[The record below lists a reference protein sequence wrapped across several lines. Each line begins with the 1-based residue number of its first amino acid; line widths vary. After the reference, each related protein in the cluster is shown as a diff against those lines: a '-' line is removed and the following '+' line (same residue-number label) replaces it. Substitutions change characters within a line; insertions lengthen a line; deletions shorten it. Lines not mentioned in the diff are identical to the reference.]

1 MKHQQLQPLRSSSNN
16 TCGSLGLY
24 MRLLRLSPSTEEK
37 MMRAQRVTVVLASA
51 VALLAAAC
59 GKTAALPYKTEP
71 VTRGSVNE
79 SVSAT
84 GDVSALITVSVGSQ
98 VAGIVDKLYVDFN
111 TPVKKGQLL
120 ASLDPRLFQAALQK
134 ADASAAS
141 ARAGVAKAQAALT
154 DSQRL
159 VVRDQELFQN
169 GLIARS
175 ELDTSLSTR
184 DGNAASLAGAKA
196 AVLQANADRA
206 QAAANLEFTRITSPI
221 DGVVVSRSV
230 DAGQTVAAALQAPTL
245 FVIANDLTKM
255 QILANVDQA
264 DVGKVHQGE
273 NAKFTVDAYPGEVFQ
288 GRISQ
293 VRQAAT
299 TTNNVVTYAAVIQAD
314 NPDRKLR
321 QGMTAAVTIVAAN
334 HDDVLRV
341 PNAALRVHIGG
352 AGFAGDGRR
361 PQAGA
366 YGDAPAPA
374 SIPLVAEAR
383 AATGNRPRRDPRAAI
398 VYKLVNG
405 NPQAVNVTLGLSDG
419 QRTEVNGDLAENDQV
434 IVSGGN
440 ASSNANTAQRPQRGA
455 RGPF

>member
-1 MKHQQLQPLRSSSNN
+1 MRSTRGMIAVSS
-16 TCGSLGLY
+16 
-24 MRLLRLSPSTEEK
+24 
-37 MMRAQRVTVVLASA
+37 ALA
-51 VALLAAAC
+51 LAIAAC
-59 GKTAALPYKTEP
+59 GKTAAAPYKTEP

-84 GDVSALITVSVGSQ
+84 GDVSALVTVSVGSQ
-98 VAGIVDKLYVDFN
+98 VSGIVDKLYVDFN
-111 TPVKKGQLL
+111 SPVKKGQLL
-120 ASLDPRLFQAALQK
+120 ATLDPRLFQAAMQK

-141 ARAGVAKAQAALT
+141 ARAGVAKAQAALA

-159 VVRDQELFQN
+159 VARDQELAQG

-175 ELDTSLSTR
+175 ELDTAIATR
-184 DGNAASLAGAKA
+184 DGNSASLEGAKA

-206 QAAANLEFTRITSPI
+206 QAAANLAFTRIASPI

-264 DVGKVHQGE
+264 DVGKVGE
-273 NAKFTVDAYPGEVFQ
+273 GEDARFTVDAYPGEVFR

-334 HDDVLRV
+334 HDNVLRV
-341 PNAALRVHIGG
+341 PNVALRVHI
-352 AGFAGDGRR
+352 
-361 PQAGA
+361 
-366 YGDAPAPA
+366 DAPAPA
-374 SIPLVAEAR
+374 SIPLVADAR
-383 AATGNRPRRDPRAAI
+383 AATGGRQPRDPNSAI

-405 NPQAVNVTLGLSDG
+405 KPQPVSVTLGLADG
-419 QRTEVNGDLAENDQV
+419 QRTEVSGDLKEGDQV
-434 IVSGGN
+434 VVSGGT
-440 ASSNANTAQRPQRGA
+440 ASSGNNTSAAQKPQRGP

>member
-1 MKHQQLQPLRSSSNN
+1 
-16 TCGSLGLY
+16 
-24 MRLLRLSPSTEEK
+24 
-37 MMRAQRVTVVLASA
+37 MRATVAVCTSLALA
-51 VALLAAAC
+51 VAAC
-59 GKTAALPYKTEP
+59 GKKVAAPYKTEP

-84 GDVSALITVSVGSQ
+84 GDVSALVTVSVGSQ
-98 VAGIVDKLYVDFN
+98 VSGIVDKLYVDFN

-120 ASLDPRLFQAALQK
+120 ATLDPRLFQAALQK
-134 ADASAAS
+134 TDASVAS
-141 ARAGVAKAQAALT
+141 ARAGVEKAQAALA

-159 VVRDQELFQN
+159 VSRDQELFKG

-175 ELDTSLSTR
+175 ELDTAVATN
-184 DGNAASLAGAKA
+184 DGNAASLSAAKA
-196 AVLQANADRA
+196 GVLQANADRA
-206 QAAANLEFTRITSPI
+206 QAAANLAFTKITSPI

-264 DVGKVHQGE
+264 DVGKVHEGE
-273 NAKFTVDAYPGEVFQ
+273 DAKFTVDAYPGEIFK
-288 GRISQ
+288 GHISQ

-341 PNAALRVHIGG
+341 PNAALRVHI
-352 AGFAGDGRR
+352 
-361 PQAGA
+361 
-366 YGDAPAPA
+366 DAPSPA

-383 AATGNRPRRDPRAAI
+383 AATGTRPPRNPNSAI
-398 VYKLVNG
+398 IYKLVNG
-405 NPQAVNVTLGLSDG
+405 KPQAVNVTLGLSDG
-419 QRTEVNGDLAENDQV
+419 QRTEVSGDLAENDQV

-440 ASSNANTAQRPQRGA
+440 ASSSTSNSNAAQRPQRGP

>member
-1 MKHQQLQPLRSSSNN
+1 
-16 TCGSLGLY
+16 
-24 MRLLRLSPSTEEK
+24 
-37 MMRAQRVTVVLASA
+37 MRATVAVCASLA
-51 VALLAAAC
+51 LAGLAC
-59 GKTAALPYKTEP
+59 GKKVAAPYRTEP

-84 GDVSALITVSVGSQ
+84 GDVSALVTVSVGSQ
-98 VAGIVDKLYVDFN
+98 VSGIVDKLYVDFN
-111 TPVKKGQLL
+111 SPVKKGQLL
-120 ASLDPRLFQAALQK
+120 ATLDARLFEAALQK
-134 ADASAAS
+134 TDASVAS
-141 ARAGVAKAQAALT
+141 ARAGVQKAQAALA

-159 VVRDQELFQN
+159 VSRDQELFKG

-175 ELDTSLSTR
+175 ELDTAMATN

-206 QAAANLEFTRITSPI
+206 QAAANLAFTKITSPI

-264 DVGKVHQGE
+264 DVGKVHEGE
-273 NAKFTVDAYPGEVFQ
+273 DAKFTVDAYPGEVFK
-288 GRISQ
+288 GHISQ

-341 PNAALRVHIGG
+341 PNAALRVHI
-352 AGFAGDGRR
+352 DT
-361 PQAGA
+361 
-366 YGDAPAPA
+366 PAPA

-419 QRTEVNGDLAENDQV
+419 QRTEVSGDLAENDQV

-440 ASSNANTAQRPQRGA
+440 ASSNSNSAQ
-455 RGPF
+455 

>member
-1 MKHQQLQPLRSSSNN
+1 
-16 TCGSLGLY
+16 
-24 MRLLRLSPSTEEK
+24 
-37 MMRAQRVTVVLASA
+37 MRATVAVCASLA
-51 VALLAAAC
+51 LAGLAC
-59 GKTAALPYKTEP
+59 GKKVAAPYKTEP

-84 GDVSALITVSVGSQ
+84 GDVSALVTVSVGSQ
-98 VAGIVDKLYVDFN
+98 VSGIVDKLYVDFN
-111 TPVKKGQLL
+111 SPVKKGQLL
-120 ASLDPRLFQAALQK
+120 ATLDARLFQAALQK
-134 ADASAAS
+134 TDASVAS
-141 ARAGVAKAQAALT
+141 ARAGVQKAQAALA

-159 VVRDQELFQN
+159 VSRDQELFKG

-175 ELDTSLSTR
+175 ELDTAIATN

-206 QAAANLEFTRITSPI
+206 QAAANLAFTKITSPI

-264 DVGKVHQGE
+264 DVGKVHEGE
-273 NAKFTVDAYPGEVFQ
+273 DAKFTVDAYPGEVFK
-288 GRISQ
+288 GHISQ

-341 PNAALRVHIGG
+341 PNAALRVHI
-352 AGFAGDGRR
+352 DS
-361 PQAGA
+361 
-366 YGDAPAPA
+366 PAPA

-405 NPQAVNVTLGLSDG
+405 NAQAVNVTLGLSDG
-419 QRTEVNGDLAENDQV
+419 QRTEVSGDLAENDQV

-440 ASSNANTAQRPQRGA
+440 ASSTTGNANAAQRPQRGA

>member
-1 MKHQQLQPLRSSSNN
+1 MRSTRGLVAVSS
-16 TCGSLGLY
+16 
-24 MRLLRLSPSTEEK
+24 
-37 MMRAQRVTVVLASA
+37 ALA
-51 VALLAAAC
+51 LAIAAC
-59 GKTAALPYKTEP
+59 GKTAATPYKTEP

-84 GDVSALITVSVGSQ
+84 GDVSALVTVSVGSQ
-98 VAGIVDKLYVDFN
+98 VSGIVDKLYVDFN
-111 TPVKKGQLL
+111 SPVTKGQLL
-120 ASLDPRLFQAALQK
+120 ATLDPRLFQAALQK
-134 ADASAAS
+134 ADASAAA
-141 ARAGVAKAQAALT
+141 ARAGVAKAQAALA

-159 VVRDQELFQN
+159 VARDQELAN
-169 GLIARS
+169 GGLIARS
-175 ELDTSLSTR
+175 ELDTALAAR
-184 DGNAASLAGAKA
+184 DGNVASLAGAKA

-206 QAAANLEFTRITSPI
+206 QAAANLAFTRIASPI

-230 DAGQTVAAALQAPTL
+230 DMGQTVAAALQAPTL

-264 DVGKVHQGE
+264 DVGKVREGE
-273 NAKFTVDAYPGEVFQ
+273 DAKFTVDAYPGEVFR

-334 HDDVLRV
+334 HDNVLRV
-341 PNAALRVHIGG
+341 SNAALRVHI
-352 AGFAGDGRR
+352 
-361 PQAGA
+361 
-366 YGDAPAPA
+366 DAPAP
-374 SIPLVAEAR
+374 SSVPLVADAR
-383 AATGNRPRRDPRAAI
+383 AATGGQKRRDPRSAV

-405 NPQAVNVTLGLSDG
+405 NPQPVSVALGLADG
-419 QRTEVNGDLAENDQV
+419 QRTEVTGELAEGDQV
-434 IVSGGN
+434 IVSGGS
-440 ASSNANTAQRPQRGA
+440 ASSANTTNAAQKSQRGP

>member
-1 MKHQQLQPLRSSSNN
+1 
-16 TCGSLGLY
+16 
-24 MRLLRLSPSTEEK
+24 
-37 MMRAQRVTVVLASA
+37 MRATVAVCASLA
-51 VALLAAAC
+51 LAGLAC
-59 GKTAALPYKTEP
+59 GKKVAAPYKTEP

-84 GDVSALITVSVGSQ
+84 GDVSALVTVSVGSQ
-98 VAGIVDKLYVDFN
+98 VSGIVDKLYVDFN
-111 TPVKKGQLL
+111 SPVKKGQLL
-120 ASLDPRLFQAALQK
+120 ATLDARLFRAALQK
-134 ADASAAS
+134 TDASVAS
-141 ARAGVAKAQAALT
+141 ARAGVQKAQAALA

-159 VVRDQELFQN
+159 VSRDQELFKG

-175 ELDTSLSTR
+175 ELDTAIATN

-206 QAAANLEFTRITSPI
+206 QAAANLAFTKITSPI

-264 DVGKVHQGE
+264 DVGKVHEGE
-273 NAKFTVDAYPGEVFQ
+273 DAKFTVDAYPGEVFK
-288 GRISQ
+288 GHISQ

-341 PNAALRVHIGG
+341 PNAALRVHI
-352 AGFAGDGRR
+352 DI
-361 PQAGA
+361 
-366 YGDAPAPA
+366 PAPA

-405 NPQAVNVTLGLSDG
+405 NAQAVNVTLGLSDG
-419 QRTEVNGDLAENDQV
+419 QRTEVSGDLAENDQV

-440 ASSNANTAQRPQRGA
+440 ASSTTGNANAAQRPQRGA

>member
-1 MKHQQLQPLRSSSNN
+1 MTSRALI
-16 TCGSLGLY
+16 GV
-24 MRLLRLSPSTEEK
+24 ST
-37 MMRAQRVTVVLASA
+37 ALAL
-51 VALLAAAC
+51 VASAC
-59 GKTAALPYKTEP
+59 GKTAAVPYRTEP
-71 VTRGSVNE
+71 LTRGTVNE

-84 GDVSALITVSVGSQ
+84 GDVSALVTVSVGSQ
-98 VAGIVDKLYVDFN
+98 VSGIVDKLYVDFN
-111 TPVKKGQLL
+111 SPVKKGQLL
-120 ASLDPRLFQAALQK
+120 ATLDPRLFQAALQK

-141 ARAGVAKAQAALT
+141 ARAGVAKAQAALA

-159 VVRDQELFQN
+159 VARDQELAN
-169 GLIARS
+169 GGLIARS
-175 ELDTSLSTR
+175 ELDTAVATR
-184 DGNAASLAGAKA
+184 DGNAAALEGAKA
-196 AVLQANADRA
+196 TVLQANADRA
-206 QAAANLEFTRITSPI
+206 QAAANLAFTRIASPI

-264 DVGKVHQGE
+264 DVGKVREGE
-273 NAKFTVDAYPGEVFQ
+273 DARFTVDAYPGEIFK

-334 HDDVLRV
+334 HDNVLRV
-341 PNAALRVHIGG
+341 PNAALRVHI
-352 AGFAGDGRR
+352 DV
-361 PQAGA
+361 P
-366 YGDAPAPA
+366 PPA
-374 SIPLVAEAR
+374 SIPLVADAR
-383 AATGNRPRRDPRAAI
+383 AATSGQRQRRDPKSA
-398 VYKLVNG
+398 VLYKLVDG
-405 NPQAVNVTLGLSDG
+405 KPQAVSVSLGLSDG
-419 QRTEVNGDLAENDQV
+419 QRTEVSGQLAEGDQV

-440 ASSNANTAQRPQRGA
+440 AQTTQSNNTPNAGGQRSQRGG

>member
-1 MKHQQLQPLRSSSNN
+1 
-16 TCGSLGLY
+16 
-24 MRLLRLSPSTEEK
+24 
-37 MMRAQRVTVVLASA
+37 MRATVAVCASLA
-51 VALLAAAC
+51 LAGLAC
-59 GKTAALPYKTEP
+59 GKKVAAPYKTEP

-84 GDVSALITVSVGSQ
+84 GDVSALVTVSVGSQ
-98 VAGIVDKLYVDFN
+98 VSGIVDKLYVDFN
-111 TPVKKGQLL
+111 SPVKKGQLL
-120 ASLDPRLFQAALQK
+120 ATLDARLFQAALQK
-134 ADASAAS
+134 TDASVAS
-141 ARAGVAKAQAALT
+141 ARAGVQKAQAALA

-159 VVRDQELFQN
+159 VSRDQELFKG

-175 ELDTSLSTR
+175 ELDTAMATN

-206 QAAANLEFTRITSPI
+206 QAAANLAFTKITSPI

-264 DVGKVHQGE
+264 DVGKVHEGE
-273 NAKFTVDAYPGEVFQ
+273 DAKFTVDAYPGEVFN
-288 GRISQ
+288 GHISQ

-341 PNAALRVHIGG
+341 PNAALRVHI
-352 AGFAGDGRR
+352 DI
-361 PQAGA
+361 
-366 YGDAPAPA
+366 PAPA

-405 NPQAVNVTLGLSDG
+405 NAQAVNVTLGLSDG
-419 QRTEVNGDLAENDQV
+419 QRTEVSGDLAENDQV

-440 ASSNANTAQRPQRGA
+440 ASSTSGNANAAQRPQRGA

>member
-1 MKHQQLQPLRSSSNN
+1 VELANAHA
-16 TCGSLGLY
+16 
-24 MRLLRLSPSTEEK
+24 
-37 MMRAQRVTVVLASA
+37 RAEA
-51 VALLAAAC
+51 
-59 GKTAALPYKTEP
+59 
-71 VTRGSVNE
+71 VTRGTVNE

-84 GDVSALITVSVGSQ
+84 GDVSALVTVSVGSQ
-98 VAGIVDKLYVDFN
+98 VSGIVDKLYVDFN
-111 TPVKKGQLL
+111 SPVKKGQLL
-120 ASLDPRLFQAALQK
+120 ATLDPRLFQAALQK

-141 ARAGVAKAQAALT
+141 ARAGVAKAQAALA

-159 VVRDQELFQN
+159 VTRDQELAN
-169 GLIARS
+169 GGLIARS
-175 ELDTSLSTR
+175 ELDTAVATR
-184 DGNAASLAGAKA
+184 DGNAAALEGAKA

-206 QAAANLEFTRITSPI
+206 QAAANLAFTRITSPI

-264 DVGKVHQGE
+264 DVGKVREGE
-273 NAKFTVDAYPGEVFQ
+273 DARFTVDAYPGEIFK

-334 HDDVLRV
+334 HDNVLRV
-341 PNAALRVHIGG
+341 PNAALRVHI
-352 AGFAGDGRR
+352 
-361 PQAGA
+361 
-366 YGDAPAPA
+366 DAPAPA
-374 SIPLVAEAR
+374 SIPLVADAR
-383 AATGNRPRRDPRAAI
+383 AATSGQRQPRDPNSA
-398 VYKLVNG
+398 VLYKLADG
-405 NPQAVNVTLGLSDG
+405 KPQPVRVTLGLSDG
-419 QRTEVNGDLAENDQV
+419 QRTEVSGQLAEGDQV

-440 ASSNANTAQRPQRGA
+440 AQNAQSNNTPNAGGQRSQRGGG

>member
-1 MKHQQLQPLRSSSNN
+1 MRSTRGMIAVSS
-16 TCGSLGLY
+16 
-24 MRLLRLSPSTEEK
+24 
-37 MMRAQRVTVVLASA
+37 ALA
-51 VALLAAAC
+51 LAIAAC
-59 GKTAALPYKTEP
+59 GKTAAAPYKTEP

-84 GDVSALITVSVGSQ
+84 GDVSALVTVSVGSQ
-98 VAGIVDKLYVDFN
+98 VSGIVDKLYVDFN
-111 TPVKKGQLL
+111 SPVKKGQLL
-120 ASLDPRLFQAALQK
+120 ATLDPRLFQAAMQK

-141 ARAGVAKAQAALT
+141 ARAGVAKAQAALA

-159 VVRDQELFQN
+159 VARDQELAQG

-175 ELDTSLSTR
+175 ELDTAIATR
-184 DGNAASLAGAKA
+184 DGNSASLEGAKA

-206 QAAANLEFTRITSPI
+206 QAAANLAFTRIARPI
-221 DGVVVSRSV
+221 DGVVDSRSD
-230 DAGQTVAAALQAPTL
+230 DAGQTVAAALQTPTL

-264 DVGKVHQGE
+264 DVGKVGE
-273 NAKFTVDAYPGEVFQ
+273 GEDAKFTVDAYPGEVFR

-334 HDDVLRV
+334 HDNVLRV
-341 PNAALRVHIGG
+341 PNAALRVHI
-352 AGFAGDGRR
+352 DM
-361 PQAGA
+361 
-366 YGDAPAPA
+366 PAPA
-374 SIPLVAEAR
+374 SIPLVADAR
-383 AATGNRPRRDPRAAI
+383 AATGSRPPRDPRSAV
-398 VYKLVNG
+398 VYKLVDG
-405 NPQAVNVTLGLSDG
+405 KPQPVSVTLGLADG
-419 QRTEVNGDLAENDQV
+419 QRTEVSGDLKEGDQV
-434 IVSGGN
+434 VVSGGT
-440 ASSNANTAQRPQRGA
+440 ASSTNNTSAAQKPQRGP

>member
-1 MKHQQLQPLRSSSNN
+1 
-16 TCGSLGLY
+16 
-24 MRLLRLSPSTEEK
+24 
-37 MMRAQRVTVVLASA
+37 MRATVAVCASLA
-51 VALLAAAC
+51 LAGLAC
-59 GKTAALPYKTEP
+59 GKKVAAPYKTEP

-84 GDVSALITVSVGSQ
+84 GDVSALVTVSVGSQ
-98 VAGIVDKLYVDFN
+98 VSGIVDKLYVDFN
-111 TPVKKGQLL
+111 SPVKKGQLL
-120 ASLDPRLFQAALQK
+120 ATLDARLVQAALQK
-134 ADASAAS
+134 TDASVAS
-141 ARAGVAKAQAALT
+141 ARAGVQKAQAALA

-159 VVRDQELFQN
+159 VSRDQELFKG

-175 ELDTSLSTR
+175 ELDTAIAMN
-184 DGNAASLAGAKA
+184 DGNSASLAGAKA

-206 QAAANLEFTRITSPI
+206 QAAANLAFTKITSPI

-264 DVGKVHQGE
+264 DVGKVHEGE
-273 NAKFTVDAYPGEVFQ
+273 DAKFTVDAYPGEVFK
-288 GRISQ
+288 GHISQ

-341 PNAALRVHIGG
+341 PNAALRVHI
-352 AGFAGDGRR
+352 DI
-361 PQAGA
+361 
-366 YGDAPAPA
+366 PAPA

-405 NPQAVNVTLGLSDG
+405 NAQAVNVTLGLSDG
-419 QRTEVNGDLAENDQV
+419 QRTEVSGDLAENDQV

-440 ASSNANTAQRPQRGA
+440 ASSTTGNANAAQRPQRGP

>member
-1 MKHQQLQPLRSSSNN
+1 
-16 TCGSLGLY
+16 
-24 MRLLRLSPSTEEK
+24 
-37 MMRAQRVTVVLASA
+37 

-98 VAGIVDKLYVDFN
+98 VSGIVDKLYVDFN
-111 TPVKKGQLL
+111 TPVKKGELL

-334 HDDVLRV
+334 HDGVLRV
-341 PNAALRVHIGG
+341 PNAALRVHI
-352 AGFAGDGRR
+352 
-361 PQAGA
+361 
-366 YGDAPAPA
+366 DAPAPA
-374 SIPLVAEAR
+374 SIPLVADAR
-383 AATGNRPRRDPRAAI
+383 AATGNRPARDPNSAV
-398 VYKLVNG
+398 VYKLVG
-405 NPQAVNVTLGLSDG
+405 GKPQAVKVTVGLADG
-419 QRTEVNGDLAENDQV
+419 QRTEVSGDLAENDQV

-440 ASSNANTAQRPQRGA
+440 ASSVSNSSAAQKPQRGP

>member
-1 MKHQQLQPLRSSSNN
+1 
-16 TCGSLGLY
+16 
-24 MRLLRLSPSTEEK
+24 
-37 MMRAQRVTVVLASA
+37 MRATVAVCASLA
-51 VALLAAAC
+51 LAGLAC
-59 GKTAALPYKTEP
+59 GKKVAAPYKTEP

-84 GDVSALITVSVGSQ
+84 GDVSALVTVSVGSQ
-98 VAGIVDKLYVDFN
+98 VSGIVDKLYVDFN
-111 TPVKKGQLL
+111 SPVKKGQLL
-120 ASLDPRLFQAALQK
+120 ATLDARLFQAALQK
-134 ADASAAS
+134 TDASVAS
-141 ARAGVAKAQAALT
+141 ARAGVQKAQAALA

-159 VVRDQELFQN
+159 VSRDQELFKG

-175 ELDTSLSTR
+175 ELDTATATN

-206 QAAANLEFTRITSPI
+206 QAAANLAFTKITSPI

-264 DVGKVHQGE
+264 DVGKVHEGE
-273 NAKFTVDAYPGEVFQ
+273 DAKFTVDAYPGEVFK
-288 GRISQ
+288 GHISQ

-341 PNAALRVHIGG
+341 PNAALRVHI
-352 AGFAGDGRR
+352 DI
-361 PQAGA
+361 
-366 YGDAPAPA
+366 PAPA

-405 NPQAVNVTLGLSDG
+405 NPQGVNVTLGLSDG
-419 QRTEVNGDLAENDQV
+419 QRTEVSGDLAENDQV

-440 ASSNANTAQRPQRGA
+440 ASSTTGNANAAQRPQRGA

>member
-1 MKHQQLQPLRSSSNN
+1 
-16 TCGSLGLY
+16 
-24 MRLLRLSPSTEEK
+24 
-37 MMRAQRVTVVLASA
+37 MRATVAVCASLA
-51 VALLAAAC
+51 LAGLAC
-59 GKTAALPYKTEP
+59 GKKVAAPYKTEP

-84 GDVSALITVSVGSQ
+84 GDVSALVTVSVGSQ
-98 VAGIVDKLYVDFN
+98 VSGIVDKLYVDFN
-111 TPVKKGQLL
+111 SPVKKGQLL
-120 ASLDPRLFQAALQK
+120 ATLDARLFQAALQK
-134 ADASAAS
+134 TDASVAS
-141 ARAGVAKAQAALT
+141 ARAGVQKAQAALA

-159 VVRDQELFQN
+159 VSRDQELFKG

-175 ELDTSLSTR
+175 ELDTAMATN

-206 QAAANLEFTRITSPI
+206 QAAANLAFTKITSPI

-264 DVGKVHQGE
+264 DVGKVHEGE
-273 NAKFTVDAYPGEVFQ
+273 DAKFTVDAYPGEVFK
-288 GRISQ
+288 GHISQ

-341 PNAALRVHIGG
+341 PNAALRVHI
-352 AGFAGDGRR
+352 DI
-361 PQAGA
+361 
-366 YGDAPAPA
+366 PAPA

-419 QRTEVNGDLAENDQV
+419 QRTEVSGDLAENDQV

-440 ASSNANTAQRPQRGA
+440 ASSTTGNANAAQRPQRGA

>member
-1 MKHQQLQPLRSSSNN
+1 
-16 TCGSLGLY
+16 
-24 MRLLRLSPSTEEK
+24 
-37 MMRAQRVTVVLASA
+37 MRAHRATIAVS
-51 VALLAAAC
+51 VALALVAAAC
-59 GKTAALPYKTEP
+59 GKQAVAPYRTEP
-71 VTRGSVNE
+71 VTRGSINE

-84 GDVSALITVSVGSQ
+84 GDVSALVTVSVGSQ
-98 VAGIVDKLYVDFN
+98 VSGIVDKLYVDFN
-111 TPVKKGQLL
+111 SPVKEGQLL
-120 ASLDPRLFQAALQK
+120 ATLDPRLFQAALQK
-134 ADASAAS
+134 ADATAAA
-141 ARAGVAKAQAALT
+141 ARAGVEKAQAALA
-154 DSQRL
+154 DSQR
-159 VVRDQELFQN
+159 VVSRDQELFKG

-175 ELDTSLSTR
+175 ELDTAVATR
-184 DGNAASLAGAKA
+184 DGNAASMSAAKA

-264 DVGKVHQGE
+264 DVGKVREGE
-273 NAKFTVDAYPGEVFQ
+273 DARFTVDAYPGEVFK
-288 GRISQ
+288 GAISQ

-334 HDDVLRV
+334 HDNVLRV
-341 PNAALRVHIGG
+341 ANAALRVHI
-352 AGFAGDGRR
+352 DT
-361 PQAGA
+361 
-366 YGDAPAPA
+366 PAPA
-374 SIPLVAEAR
+374 SIPLVADAR
-383 AATGNRPRRDPRAAI
+383 AATGPRPPRDPKSAV

-405 NPQAVNVTLGLSDG
+405 KPQAVSVALGLADS
-419 QRTEVNGDLAENDQV
+419 QRTEVSGNLAEGDQV
-434 IVSGGN
+434 IVSGGS
-440 ASSNANTAQRPQRGA
+440 ASSPASNNNSSAPQRTSRGS

>member
-1 MKHQQLQPLRSSSNN
+1 
-16 TCGSLGLY
+16 
-24 MRLLRLSPSTEEK
+24 
-37 MMRAQRVTVVLASA
+37 MRATVAVCASLA
-51 VALLAAAC
+51 LAGLAC
-59 GKTAALPYKTEP
+59 GKKVAAPYRTEP

-84 GDVSALITVSVGSQ
+84 GDVSALVTVSVGSQ
-98 VAGIVDKLYVDFN
+98 VSGIVDKLYVDFN
-111 TPVKKGQLL
+111 SPVKKGQLL
-120 ASLDPRLFQAALQK
+120 ATLDARLFRAALQK
-134 ADASAAS
+134 TDASVAS
-141 ARAGVAKAQAALT
+141 ARAGVQKVQAALA

-159 VVRDQELFQN
+159 VSRDQELFKG

-175 ELDTSLSTR
+175 ELDTAAATN

-206 QAAANLEFTRITSPI
+206 QAAANLAFTKITSPI

-264 DVGKVHQGE
+264 DVGKVHEGE
-273 NAKFTVDAYPGEVFQ
+273 DAKFTVDAYPGEVFK
-288 GRISQ
+288 GHISQ

-341 PNAALRVHIGG
+341 PNAALRVHI
-352 AGFAGDGRR
+352 DT
-361 PQAGA
+361 
-366 YGDAPAPA
+366 PAPA

-419 QRTEVNGDLAENDQV
+419 QRTEVSGDLAENDQV

-440 ASSNANTAQRPQRGA
+440 ASSNSNSAQRPQRGA

>member
-1 MKHQQLQPLRSSSNN
+1 
-16 TCGSLGLY
+16 
-24 MRLLRLSPSTEEK
+24 
-37 MMRAQRVTVVLASA
+37 MRATVAVCASLA
-51 VALLAAAC
+51 LAGLAC
-59 GKTAALPYKTEP
+59 GKKVAAPYKTEP

-84 GDVSALITVSVGSQ
+84 GDVSALVTVSVGSQ
-98 VAGIVDKLYVDFN
+98 VSGIVDKLYVDFN
-111 TPVKKGQLL
+111 SPVKKGQLL
-120 ASLDPRLFQAALQK
+120 ATLDARLFQAALQK
-134 ADASAAS
+134 TDASVAS
-141 ARAGVAKAQAALT
+141 ARAGVQKAQAALA

-159 VVRDQELFQN
+159 VSRDQELFKG

-175 ELDTSLSTR
+175 ELDTAIATN

-206 QAAANLEFTRITSPI
+206 QAAANLAFTKITSPI

-264 DVGKVHQGE
+264 DVGKVHEGE
-273 NAKFTVDAYPGEVFQ
+273 DAKFTVDAYPGEVFK
-288 GRISQ
+288 GHISQ

-334 HDDVLRV
+334 HEDVLRV
-341 PNAALRVHIGG
+341 PNAALRVHI
-352 AGFAGDGRR
+352 DI
-361 PQAGA
+361 
-366 YGDAPAPA
+366 PAPA

-405 NPQAVNVTLGLSDG
+405 NAQAVNVTLGLSDG
-419 QRTEVNGDLAENDQV
+419 QRTEVSGDLAENDQV

-440 ASSNANTAQRPQRGA
+440 ASSTTGNANAAQRPQRGA

>member
-1 MKHQQLQPLRSSSNN
+1 
-16 TCGSLGLY
+16 
-24 MRLLRLSPSTEEK
+24 
-37 MMRAQRVTVVLASA
+37 MRATVAVCASLA
-51 VALLAAAC
+51 LAGLAC
-59 GKTAALPYKTEP
+59 GKKVAAPYKTEP

-84 GDVSALITVSVGSQ
+84 GDVSALVTVSVGSQ
-98 VAGIVDKLYVDFN
+98 VSGIVDKLYVDFN
-111 TPVKKGQLL
+111 SPVKKGQLL
-120 ASLDPRLFQAALQK
+120 ATLDARLFQAALQK
-134 ADASAAS
+134 TDASVAS
-141 ARAGVAKAQAALT
+141 ARAGVQKAQAALA

-159 VVRDQELFQN
+159 VSRDQELFKG

-175 ELDTSLSTR
+175 ELDTATATN

-206 QAAANLEFTRITSPI
+206 QAAANLAFTKITSPI

-264 DVGKVHQGE
+264 DVGKVHEGE
-273 NAKFTVDAYPGEVFQ
+273 DAKFTVDAYPGEVFK
-288 GRISQ
+288 GHISQ

-341 PNAALRVHIGG
+341 PNAALRVHI
-352 AGFAGDGRR
+352 
-361 PQAGA
+361 
-366 YGDAPAPA
+366 DAPAPA
-374 SIPLVAEAR
+374 SIPLVADAR

-405 NPQAVNVTLGLSDG
+405 NAQAVNVTLGLSDG
-419 QRTEVNGDLAENDQV
+419 QRTEVSGDLAENDQV

-440 ASSNANTAQRPQRGA
+440 ASSTTGNANAAQRPQRGA